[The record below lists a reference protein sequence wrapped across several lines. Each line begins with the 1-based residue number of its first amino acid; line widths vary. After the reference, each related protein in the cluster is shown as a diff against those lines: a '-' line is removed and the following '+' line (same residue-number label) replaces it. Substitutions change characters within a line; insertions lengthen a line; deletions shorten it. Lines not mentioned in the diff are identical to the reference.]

1 MSRFVGSA
9 LPSVEAM
16 LEERGIAR
24 VGGRWGYFE

>member
-9 LPSVEAM
+9 LEAM
-16 LEERGIAR
+16 SEERGIAR